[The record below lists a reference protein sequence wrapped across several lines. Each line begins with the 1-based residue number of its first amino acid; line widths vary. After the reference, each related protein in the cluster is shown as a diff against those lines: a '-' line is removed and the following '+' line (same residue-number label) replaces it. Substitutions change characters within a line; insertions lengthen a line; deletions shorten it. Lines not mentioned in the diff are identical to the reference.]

1 MKLQRYYDREK
12 MDWQEKK
19 SISLKSNDVCSHCGK
34 FAFFGHPE
42 HVDRLATIE
51 HVIPISKGGSNH
63 HINLVMLC
71 EDCNKSK
78 DRKIMPISWYAY
90 LKDEYKKELND
101 YITNYLMVMETER
114 THLLS
119 YDEYTFPIDQKL
131 FMGFRGHSKKQAFRI
146 NVKMKRATWD
156 EYDTMTEFL
165 IKYLKKNDAL
175 DDEEAAAMNI
185 AFWLTFG
192 SIYYVEKNNEIN
204 CMIAIT
210 MKHVS
215 DIEDYHG
222 IDVIPFMYFFPM
234 YSTDITTL
242 MIYDMIKLIPDYIC
256 EEKGLTIM
264 PASAILLKKDKNA
277 SKLAITLKPVPADI
291 HNFTEFQIVSSLI
304 VQDVDLTNE
313 HKDYEDMTE
322 EEKKTY
328 NFTSQFKDENE
339 KILNYLYKYS
349 ASQDIAWMVNCLISY
364 SLIKDTELGKLVAPE
379 EISNEPENDSSENE

>member
-71 EDCNKSK
+71 EDCNKEK

-90 LKDEYKKELND
+90 LKDEYKEELNK

-119 YDEYTFPIDQKL
+119 YDEYIFPLDQKL
-131 FMGFRGHSKKQAFRI
+131 FMGYQGHSKKQSFRV
-146 NVKMKRATWD
+146 NVKMKRANWD
-156 EYDTMTEFL
+156 DFDLMTDYL
-165 IKYLKKNDAL
+165 IKYLKKNNSL

-192 SIYYVEKNNEIN
+192 SIYYVEKNRDIT
-204 CMIAIT
+204 CMVAIT

-215 DIEDYHG
+215 SVEDYHG
-222 IDVIPFMYFFPM
+222 IDVMPFMYFFPL
-234 YSTDITTL
+234 YSTESSTW
-242 MIYDMIKLIPDYIC
+242 MIYDMIKIIPDYIC
-256 EEKGLTIM
+256 KEKGLNIM
-264 PASAILLKKDKNA
+264 PASAILLKKDKN
-277 SKLAITLKPVPADI
+277 SSRLSNVMRPIPADI
-291 HNFTEFQIVSSLI
+291 NNFVEFQFVTTLDNGDIDTS
-304 VQDVDLTNE
+304 NE
-313 HKDYEDMTE
+313 HREIDGMTE
-322 EEKKTY
+322 DEKRTY
-328 NFTSQFKDENE
+328 NFTKQFKDEND
-339 KILNYLYKYS
+339 KILDYLCKYS
-349 ASQDIAWMVNCLISY
+349 DRQDISWMANCLISFM
-364 SLIKDTELGKLVAPE
+364 LIKDTELGKL
-379 EISNEPENDSSENE
+379 ILSNEPENGSNENS